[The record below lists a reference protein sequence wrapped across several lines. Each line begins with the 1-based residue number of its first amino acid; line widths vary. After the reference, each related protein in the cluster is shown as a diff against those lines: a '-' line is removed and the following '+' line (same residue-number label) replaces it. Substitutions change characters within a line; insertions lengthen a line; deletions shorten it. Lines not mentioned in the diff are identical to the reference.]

1 MCGKL
6 RYCDRT
12 LQLLLRTFFDIIR
25 LKKGPEHVP
34 DAVLVLVFAIGLF
47 TLAMFISAVLIE
59 SSDSIALSVAASV
72 VGYILYWI
80 VLGVTGFTRRLI
92 PTIASIMAC
101 GSLLTVLMVAAYVML
116 APFVGTNLASLTAW
130 LILMWSVPV
139 KGHIIARAIEQ
150 HWFVGI
156 AIALAIYIM
165 QRVAYQSM
173 TAAPGS

>member
-1 MCGKL
+1 
-6 RYCDRT
+6 
-12 LQLLLRTFFDIIR
+12 
-25 LKKGPEHVP
+25 
-34 DAVLVLVFAIGLF
+34 
-47 TLAMFISAVLIE
+47 
-59 SSDSIALSVAASV
+59 
-72 VGYILYWI
+72 
-80 VLGVTGFTRRLI
+80 
-92 PTIASIMAC
+92 
-101 GSLLTVLMVAAYVML
+101 LLTVLMVAAYVML

-150 HWFVGI
+150 HWYVGI